1 MARKSKEFLRRS
13 AAAVRGWRTRRRYE
27 RERSERAKRGWET
40 RSKIA
45 KRGKPAMPPIVIQE
59 DEYVDI
65 IGIDSVYE

>member
-13 AAAVRGWRTRRRYE
+13 AAAKRGWRTRRRHE

-40 RSKIA
+40 RRKIA
-45 KRGKPAMPPIVIQE
+45 RHGKPALPLVVIQE

-65 IGIDSVYE
+65 IGIDSVY